1 MGNKKIINETVGQEI
16 LKDYLDNLPVLE
28 IYLKYR
34 EYASS
39 STISRFVKR
48 SIDKKDMR
56 SSKKAFIC
64 NECGDS
70 VYRKGQCAKHY
81 RLSLAKQKGNCNV
94 ENCNNLQEAKGMCS
108 LHYQRFSTGKP
119 LIKDT
124 ACWMNANG
132 YICEYLPDHIQAN
145 KDGRVLQ
152 HRRIMAEHI
161 GRRLESFENV
171 HHIDGDKTNN
181 DIQNLE
187 LWVKMQPSGQRV
199 SDLIEFAK
207 RILEKYN

>member
-1 MGNKKIINETVGQEI
+1 
-16 LKDYLDNLPVLE
+16 
-28 IYLKYR
+28 
-34 EYASS
+34 
-39 STISRFVKR
+39 
-48 SIDKKDMR
+48 
-56 SSKKAFIC
+56 
-64 NECGDS
+64 
-70 VYRKGQCAKHY
+70 
-81 RLSLAKQKGNCNV
+81 
-94 ENCNNLQEAKGMCS
+94 
-108 LHYQRFSTGKP
+108 
-119 LIKDT
+119 
-124 ACWMNANG
+124 MNANG